1 MIDFNYE
8 CEGSTNPA
16 RDRSIEMA
24 SNGNGNGSVATGK
37 GSGGRNGLPK
47 IQTQKRQNAI
57 CHDDTAPTVKA
68 QTIDELHSLQR
79 KKSAPTTPLDG
90 VQGAFA
96 NLTEEERHKQ
106 QLQSIRYIDHRHV
119 FATYILF
126 DKLINNYLNNQN
138 WILLIVLEWTPVIG
152 WW

>member
-1 MIDFNYE
+1 
-8 CEGSTNPA
+8 
-16 RDRSIEMA
+16 MA
-24 SNGNGNGSVATGK
+24 SNGNGNASVATGK
-37 GSGGRNGLPK
+37 ANGVSAGRNGLPK
-47 IQTQKRQNAI
+47 IQTQKKQNAI

-106 QLQSIRYIDHRHV
+106 QLQSIRYIDTSLL
-119 FATYILF
+119 TYIL
-126 DKLINNYLNNQN
+126 Y
-138 WILLIVLEWTPVIG
+138 
-152 WW
+152 